1 MTQPV
6 VLIAD
11 DEADAADLL
20 GVLLGLHFPRAAV
33 RIAHGGQAGLDL
45 AMRER
50 PDAAVLD
57 LEMPGLDGE
66 ALAFALRAAYPDAV
80 PLLIAL
86 SGNVVRLAQI
96 QGNGAF
102 DHHFGKPADVD
113 GLVALL
119 KALS

>member
-6 VLIAD
+6 ILIAD
-11 DEADAADLL
+11 DEAEAADLL
-20 GVLLGLHFPRAAV
+20 GLLLGLHLPQAAV
-33 RIAHGGQAGLDL
+33 RVAHGGQAGLDL
-45 AMRER
+45 AIRER

-66 ALAFALRAAYPDAV
+66 ALAFALRAAYPDAA

-113 GLVALL
+113 GLVGLL
-119 KALS
+119 KVLC

>member
-1 MTQPV
+1 MTHLMILV
-6 VLIAD
+6 AD
-11 DEADAADLL
+11 DEAESADLL
-20 GVLLGLHFPRAAV
+20 GLLLGLHLPRATV
-33 RIAHGGQAGLDL
+33 RVAHGGQAGLDQ

-50 PDAAVLD
+50 PDAAILD

-66 ALAFALRAAYPDAV
+66 ALAFALRAAYPDAA

-102 DHHFGKPADVD
+102 DHHFGKPADLD
-113 GLVALL
+113 GLVGLL